1 MGQAADGRFPVR
13 NTALLLMN
21 FVCLTAVPL
30 AQESAKSSE
39 PAEMQMTAEGFL
51 AINSPLGWVRADG
64 PGLAYFVPPQ
74 ENRGQPLVWIY
85 ISGARIGPKEEAKD
99 LKSYIDSDKAGFKR
113 RFKNEIVKEKTPLSL
128 PQVKQQAPVVTFRS
142 GQREN
147 AIEQVVYVG
156 EATRV
161 LTFVLSARDQAAFEK
176 ALPTFRDFAKSYRG
190 SITLTP
196 N

>member
-1 MGQAADGRFPVR
+1 MR

-113 RFKNEIVKEKTPLSL
+113 RFKNGIVQEETPLSL